1 MSSFSANLKLE
12 GKDFEVLDCNYSF
25 NQNVDQEGRP
35 AGKVF
40 GGGITVTILGDGEDD
55 KEVVKWMLDQNKL
68 LKGSIEF
75 HKLDDSAVLQ
85 KIEFEEALCGS
96 FSEQFT
102 ANSTDSMHK
111 TFTIFPRKVSV
122 NGVSVELY
130 KKK

>member
-111 TFTIFPRKVSV
+111 TF
-122 NGVSVELY
+122 
-130 KKK
+130 